1 MDIITMSETWLRNN
15 SALLDYVTLPG
26 YTALFRNRVGTRGG
40 GVGAYI
46 SDSIQ
51 FKRRK
56 DIEQLQPAMEHLWI
70 EVLGCNKYSKALIGV
85 IYRSERIGLS
95 LSDWLDSFE
104 RLLAHLTVSWDG
116 LLLLT
121 GDTNIDMSKPSDSHT
136 KQQQSILDA
145 FGCHQHVTK
154 PTRII
159 RTSKT
164 LIDHIVTN
172 NRRCITATD
181 VMSGWSISDHEGIF
195 AWVNARV
202 PRYQP
207 RYKWIRLEKKMNMK
221 EFLKDCANLPLSVV
235 YGLDSPDDMVQGF
248 NTLFSGCIDR
258 HTLLKRIN

>member
-1 MDIITMSETWLRNN
+1 MVLFYVT
-15 SALLDYVTLPG
+15 LLGYDTLPG
-26 YTALFRNRVGTRGG
+26 YTALFRNREGTRGG

-56 DIEQLQPAMEHLWI
+56 DIEQFQPEMEHLWI
-70 EVLGCNKYSKALIGV
+70 EVTGRKKYSKALIGV

-95 LSDWLDSFE
+95 PSDWLDAFE
-104 RLLAHLTVSWDG
+104 TLVAHLTVSWDG

-121 GDTNIDMSKPSDSHT
+121 GDINIDMLNPSDSHT
-136 KQQQSILDA
+136 KQYQSILDA
-145 FGCHQHVTK
+145 FGCHQHVTN
-154 PTRII
+154 PTRIT

-181 VMSGWSISDHEGIF
+181 VIPGRSISDHEGIF
-195 AWVNARV
+195 ACVNVRV

-207 RYKWIRLEKKMNMK
+207 RYKWIRVEKKLNME
-221 EFLKDCANLPLSVV
+221 EFVKDCANLPLSVV
-235 YGLDSPDDMVQGF
+235 YGLDSPDDMMQGF
-248 NTLFSGCIDR
+248 NALIDT
-258 HTLLKRIN
+258 HPLEGLK